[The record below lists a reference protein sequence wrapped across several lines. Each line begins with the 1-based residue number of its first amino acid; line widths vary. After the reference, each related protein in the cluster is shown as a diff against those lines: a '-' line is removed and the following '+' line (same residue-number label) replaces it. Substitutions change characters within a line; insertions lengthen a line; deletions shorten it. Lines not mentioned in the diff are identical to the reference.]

1 MPIDREVALK
11 AAERLL
17 RQGKLDGAIEQYVR
31 LIEEQPRD
39 WTSINALG
47 DLYVRAGD
55 TERAVAQY
63 VRIADFLFGEGF
75 LPKAAALYKKALKVR
90 QDHEHTLFRLAE
102 IAAQQGL
109 LADAKLYLR
118 QLSQQRKNRGDERG
132 VAECILRLA
141 ALDEDD
147 GDAKVAAAQTAQ
159 ALGDVAQ
166 AVTLL
171 LDAAAAFEKQNRGAE
186 ALDAKVAAAT
196 IAPDDTRLR
205 SEVARALITAGQV
218 ERAQPF
224 ISADSV
230 GDDVDLLLAI
240 GRNAL
245 IEGRNAEAH
254 ATLMRVV
261 AMAPDRQ
268 DAVASLANEM
278 LAAGRIEDGYACVE
292 ILVDAALFE
301 AAFDR
306 ATQQL
311 EAFLERHSLIPALL
325 KLVDVY
331 VDAGLDDRVTAVQA
345 RLVDAYLEAGQAA
358 EARIIA
364 EDLIV
369 REPQFD
375 THAERVRR
383 ALDMLGVDNP
393 DEVIA
398 RLRDRAPLFEDG
410 FDVTAEDFVFDAPDP
425 TPALAVEPAE
435 PAAPIAPAVPVPP
448 PAPVEPPPAAVIP
461 PAAVTPPAPVMPP
474 APVAPPADD
483 EFAVDLDFSVTLT
496 PPKPPT
502 PPAARASDPAPP
514 PAPAAPARPSQNT
527 LEVDLSTAL
536 DALDGISRNK
546 PNTGATGETADV
558 RAATADPVK
567 EAAAQFEKAQEH
579 LRNGMSAEAAAAL
592 QAAARVPQWRFKA
605 SAQLGR
611 LSVSRGD
618 MRGAVEWLER
628 AAEAPSPSADETH
641 AVLYDLADALESVG
655 EFVRA
660 LALFVEVEA
669 EAGAYRD
676 VGARIEGLNAK
687 AAAASAKGSR
697 R

>member
-63 VRIADFLFGEGF
+63 VRIADFLYGEGF

-90 QDHEHTLFRLAE
+90 QDHEHTLIRLSE

-132 VAECILRLA
+132 AAECVLRLA
-141 ALDEDD
+141 ALDEGD

-159 ALGDVAQ
+159 AIGEVAQ
-166 AVTLL
+166 AMTLL
-171 LDAAAAFEKQNRGAE
+171 LDAAAAFEKQGRVAE
-186 ALDAKVAAAT
+186 ALDAKIAAANL
-196 IAPDDTRLR
+196 APDDAGLR
-205 SEVARALITAGQV
+205 NEVARALIAAGQI

-224 ISADSV
+224 MSADSV
-230 GDDVDLLLAI
+230 GEDADLLFAI

-245 IEGRNAEAH
+245 LEGRSPEAH

-261 AMAPDRQ
+261 ALAPQRQ
-268 DAVASLANEM
+268 DAIATLANEM
-278 LAAGRIEDGYACVE
+278 LAAGRVEDGYACVE

-306 ATQQL
+306 AGQL
-311 EAFLERHSLIPALL
+311 LEEFVERRSLVPALL

-331 VDAGLDDRVTAVQA
+331 VDAGLDERITAVQA
-345 RLVDAYLEAGQAA
+345 RLADAYLEAGQAA
-358 EARIIA
+358 ESRIIA
-364 EDLIV
+364 EDLMV
-369 REPQFD
+369 RERQVEA
-375 THAERVRR
+375 HVERVRR
-383 ALDMLGVDNP
+383 ALSALGVDNA

-398 RLRDRAPLFEDG
+398 RLRDTDPLFDGG
-410 FDVTAEDFVFDAPDP
+410 FDVTAEDFVFDAPAP
-425 TPALAVEPAE
+425 TPEPE
-435 PAAPIAPAVPVPP
+435 AAPA
-448 PAPVEPPPAAVIP
+448 
-461 PAAVTPPAPVMPP
+461 P
-474 APVAPPADD
+474 APVAPPSPVAPVASPSPVDPLESVTPVAPVAPVAPAVPPADD
-483 EFAVDLDFSVTLT
+483 EFALDLDFNVTLT
-496 PPKPPT
+496 PPVASKPAPPSA
-502 PPAARASDPAPP
+502 PPAAQSVPTSPA
-514 PAPAAPARPSQNT
+514 AAAPARPANT

-536 DALDGISRNK
+536 NALDGVARTR
-546 PNTGATGETADV
+546 PNTAAPGE
-558 RAATADPVK
+558 AATPAQATTVDPVK
-567 EAAAQFEKAQEH
+567 EAAAQFTKAQEH
-579 LRNGMSAEAAAAL
+579 LRNGLEADAAAAL

-611 LSVSRGD
+611 LSTSRGD
-618 MRGAVEWLER
+618 LHGAVEWLER
-628 AAEAPSPSADETH
+628 AADAPSPSAEETH
-641 AVLYDLADALESVG
+641 AVLYDLADVLERVG

-669 EAGAYRD
+669 DAGAYRD
-676 VGARIEGLNAK
+676 VAARIEGLNAK
-687 AAAASAKGSR
+687 AAAAAKGPR

>member
-63 VRIADFLFGEGF
+63 VRIGDFLFGEGF

-90 QDHEHTLFRLAE
+90 QDHEHTLLRLSE

-118 QLSQQRKNRGDERG
+118 QLSQQRTSRGDERG
-132 VAECILRLA
+132 AAECVMRLA

-147 GDAKVAAAQTAQ
+147 GDAKVTAAQTAQ
-159 ALGDVAQ
+159 AVGEVAQ

-186 ALDAKVAAAT
+186 ALDAKIAAANL
-196 IAPDDTRLR
+196 APDDARLR
-205 SEVARALITAGQV
+205 TDVAKALIAAGQID
-218 ERAQPF
+218 RAQPF
-224 ISADSV
+224 MSADSV
-230 GDDVDLLLAI
+230 GEDADLLFAI
-240 GRNAL
+240 GRKAL
-245 IEGRNAEAH
+245 LEGRSAEAH

-261 AMAPDRQ
+261 ALAPHQQ
-268 DAVASLANEM
+268 DAVAVLANEM
-278 LAAGRIEDGYACVE
+278 VAAGRVEDGYACVE

-306 ATQQL
+306 AADL
-311 EAFLERHSLIPALL
+311 LNEFVERHCLVPALL

-331 VDAGLDDRVTAVQA
+331 VDAGLDDRITAVQA
-345 RLVDAYLEAGQAA
+345 RLADAYLEAGQAA

-369 REPQFD
+369 REPQD
-375 THAERVRR
+375 EAHAQRVRR
-383 ALDMLGVDNP
+383 ALDALGVDNP
-393 DEVIA
+393 DDVIA
-398 RLRDRAPLFEDG
+398 RLRDAGPLFDEG
-410 FDVTAEDFVFDAPDP
+410 FDMTAEDLVPPAAAAP
-425 TPALAVEPAE
+425 PAPPAPRAVAPAS
-435 PAAPIAPAVPVPP
+435 PIAPIAS
-448 PAPVEPPPAAVIP
+448 AAG
-461 PAAVTPPAPVMPP
+461 
-474 APVAPPADD
+474 D
-483 EFAVDLDFSVTLT
+483 EFALDLDFNITLT
-496 PPKPPT
+496 PPGSPSTPSPTAAADPLPPV
-502 PPAARASDPAPP
+502 
-514 PAPAAPARPSQNT
+514 PARPANT

-536 DALDGISRNK
+536 DALDGITRSRAN
-546 PNTGATGETADV
+546 PGATGDV
-558 RAATADPVK
+558 AAAHASAADPVK
-567 EAAAQFEKAQEH
+567 AAAAQFEKAQEH
-579 LRNGMSAEAAAAL
+579 LRNGMETEAAAAL

-611 LSVSRGD
+611 LSASRGD

-628 AAEAPSPSADETH
+628 AAEAPSPSADESH
-641 AVLYDLADALESVG
+641 AVLYELADALERAG
-655 EFVRA
+655 ELMRA

-676 VGARIEGLNAK
+676 VATRIEGLNAR
-687 AAAASAKGSR
+687 AAAAAKGPPR
-697 R
+697 